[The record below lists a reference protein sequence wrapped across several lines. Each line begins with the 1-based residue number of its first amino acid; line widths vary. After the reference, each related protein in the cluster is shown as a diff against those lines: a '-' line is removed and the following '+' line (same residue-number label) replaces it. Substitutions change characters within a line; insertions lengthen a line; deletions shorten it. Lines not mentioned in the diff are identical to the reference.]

1 LWRWTASITAAI
13 VIFSIFYLGIHWFVD
28 MAAGV
33 VLAIIASTVS
43 LKVAEGRFSF
53 RKQENI
59 QEKI

>member
-1 LWRWTASITAAI
+1 
-13 VIFSIFYLGIHWFVD
+13 